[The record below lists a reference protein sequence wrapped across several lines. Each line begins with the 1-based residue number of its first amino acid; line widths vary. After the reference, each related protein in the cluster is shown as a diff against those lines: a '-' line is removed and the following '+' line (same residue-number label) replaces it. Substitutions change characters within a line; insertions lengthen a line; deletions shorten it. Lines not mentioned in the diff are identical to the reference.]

1 MPAGLQPTV
10 DFEDNF
16 LFLDEYTG
24 DLNLVAHTG
33 GGAEIEQILLPFI
46 SVILSVAV
54 KDERLLRTRQC
65 DLAFGEFRHEP
76 TRNIHAFVEAELVRI
91 GRAGTRHQHKEPG

>member
-16 LFLDEYTG
+16 LFLDQYAG
-24 DLNLVAHTG
+24 DLNLVAHPG
-33 GGAEIEQILLPFI
+33 RRAEIEQILLPFI

-65 DLAFGEFRHEP
+65 DLALANSAMSPRVISM
-76 TRNIHAFVEAELVRI
+76 RSSKLSLSA
-91 GRAGTRHQHKEPG
+91 